1 MICFIEYNFQ
11 DSIHNM
17 VRSSNRGIL
26 VCQDNNATMLYTILF
41 EKDLVV
47 LSVFPFDERTIGQA

>member
-1 MICFIEYNFQ
+1 VICLVQYDFQ

-17 VRSSNRGIL
+17 VRSSNRGVL
-26 VCQDNNATMLYTILF
+26 VCQDKNATMLYTIFF

-47 LSVFPFDERTIGQA
+47 LGVFPFD